1 MLEFSEIMLT
11 KEEMKALKKL
21 LDSPVQVEQC
31 NQTVYERLEHYGF
44 VCFRGSRS
52 DPLTYSANI
61 TTCGRDYLAFRAGLR
76 RSKRGAFLHDLVLL
90 LIGSAFTLLVEH
102 FGEILA
108 WIKGLV

>member
-21 LDSPVQVEQC
+21 LGSPVQVEQC
-31 NQTVYERLEHYGF
+31 NQAVYERLEHYGF
-44 VCFRGSRS
+44 VYFHGSRS

-61 TTCGRDYLAFRAGLR
+61 TTRGRDYLAFRAGLR
-76 RSKRGAFLHDLVLL
+76 RSKRGAFLHNLL
-90 LIGSAFTLLVEH
+90 LLMIGSAFTLLVEH
-102 FGEILA
+102 FGEIIA

>member
-21 LDSPVQVEQC
+21 LGSPVQVEQC
-31 NQTVYERLEHYGF
+31 NQAVYERLEHYGF
-44 VCFRGSRS
+44 VYFHGSRS

-61 TTCGRDYLAFRAGLR
+61 TTRGRDYLAFRAGLR
-76 RSKRGAFLHDLVLL
+76 RSKLGAFLYNLVLL
-90 LIGSAFTLLVEH
+90 LIGSALTLLVEH

>member
-31 NQTVYERLEHYGF
+31 NQAVYERLEHYGF
-44 VCFRGSRS
+44 VCFHGSRS

-61 TTCGRDYLAFRAGLR
+61 TTRGRDYLAFRAGMR
-76 RSKRGAFLHDLVLL
+76 RSKLGAFLHNLL
-90 LIGSAFTLLVEH
+90 LLMIGSAFTLLVEH